1 MPITARD
8 KSEDPSM
15 RAQHEP
21 DAVPD
26 GPSPQAAPAVANSE
40 LTIAYRPILRGA
52 TIAVLSYHI
61 FDIVTRFIFPG
72 NAYQGVMLATVAIAA
87 LICMGIWL
95 YLKKPR
101 SANGLEMAGAI
112 LCLTCFFNSNLQQ
125 TLFFESE
132 NLSYAVLMMPIFAAI
147 LPRPRSIAVAIALCF
162 ASLMWLVWHNMP
174 GKLMDYMWVGL
185 SGIAA
190 GISIALIIRSA
201 VIHSVKARLDAVRDR
216 ETAEALALETRHLAE
231 CDALTGL
238 PNRRSFFLALNA
250 RVERLRETG
259 EPFLL
264 GVVDLDGFK
273 PVNDTYGHAAGDDM
287 LKTVARRLES
297 AGGAGAMAARLGG
310 DEFALIAPIE
320 PKSAETALT
329 LGHRIEA
336 RLSETYVLGEYS
348 CKGSGSV
355 GLLICDDPELSA
367 HNLMERA
374 DHALYFAKRALQGKA
389 VLFNA
394 ALEQEMSNSSQ
405 IEKALRKADYQ
416 AEFQVHFQPQFD
428 LNQNRVIGFEALAR
442 WDSPELGR
450 VTPDI
455 FIPAAERAGLIRPLT
470 QVLLGKALAE
480 MVSWPEDVGL
490 SFNLSTHDLM
500 SPTSIDGIL
509 ETVRESGL
517 SASRIEFEITE
528 TAMMSDFNQARRS
541 VDRISAAGHKL
552 ALDDFGIGYSSLQYL
567 QLLPVSKLKIDHSF
581 VHSILEDPS
590 SFKIVRTLL
599 SLSQA
604 LGLGCVIEGVETQAQ
619 IHILRTMGARHIQGY
634 LIGAPMPPE
643 AVADCLDRTFDFTPG
658 VRRRAAR
665 PPAMANA
672 G

>member
-1 MPITARD
+1 M
-8 KSEDPSM
+8 
-15 RAQHEP
+15 
-21 DAVPD
+21 PD
-26 GPSPQAAPAVANSE
+26 GQPPQAAPAVANGE
-40 LTIAYRPILRGA
+40 LTIAYQPILRGA
-52 TIAVLSYHI
+52 TIAVLCYYL

-72 NAYQGVMLATVAIAA
+72 NAYQGLMLAMVAITA
-87 LICMGIWL
+87 LICVGVRI
-95 YLKKPR
+95 YLKQPR
-101 SANGLEMAGAI
+101 SANGLETAGAI
-112 LCLTCFFNSNLQQ
+112 LCLTFLVSSNIQQ
-125 TLFFESE
+125 LLFFESE

-147 LPRPRSIAVAIALCF
+147 LPRPRTIAVAIGLSF
-162 ASLMWLVWHNMP
+162 ASLLWLVWHNMP
-174 GKLMDYMWVGL
+174 GKLMDYMWVGA

-216 ETAEALALETRHLAE
+216 ETAEALAQEARHLAE

-250 RVERLRETG
+250 RIERLRETG

-264 GVVDLDGFK
+264 GLVDLDGFK

-287 LKTVARRLES
+287 LKTVARRLE
-297 AGGAGAMAARLGG
+297 AVGGASAMPARLGG
-310 DEFALIAPIE
+310 DEFALLTPID

-355 GLLICDDPELSA
+355 GLLICDDPALSA
-367 HNLMERA
+367 HDLMERA

-389 VLFNA
+389 VLFNT

-405 IEKALRKADYQ
+405 IDKALRKADYE
-416 AEFQVHFQPQFD
+416 AEFAVHFQPQFD

-450 VTPDI
+450 VTPDV

-480 MVSWPEDVGL
+480 MISWPEDVGL

-500 SPTSIDGIL
+500 SPTTISGIL

-517 SASRIEFEITE
+517 PASRIEFEITE
-528 TAMMSDFNQARRS
+528 TAMMSDFNQARRAI
-541 VDRISAAGHKL
+541 DRISEAGHKV

-567 QLLPVSKLKIDHSF
+567 QQLPVSKLKIDHSF
-581 VHSILEDPS
+581 VHRILEDPS

-599 SLSQA
+599 SLSQT
-604 LGLGCVIEGVETQAQ
+604 LGLGCVVEGVETEAQ

-643 AVADCLDRTFDFTPG
+643 AVADCLNRAYDFTPG
-658 VRRRAAR
+658 VRRSDGP
-665 PPAMANA
+665 PPAVAHA